1 MATRIFW
8 RQTKRGVRLCVRDRL
23 FETAIASVETGFGFD
38 FESGTRGFE
47 VSASPSGFS
56 HGHES
61 WTRLGTVAER
71 GSPAASAHYDS
82 STPRPYSDLPPTAGH
97 RRIPVWVVPDY
108 PTSTTTSAIGPN
120 HSAS

>member
-8 RQTKRGVRLCVRDRL
+8 RQTKRGVRLCVRDRH

-61 WTRLGTVAER
+61 WKRLGTVTDIEVGKKIALTAEGVVRRIGIEQER
-71 GSPAASAHYDS
+71 GEAVLALNKVIALPGPKAGVWAAS
-82 STPRPYSDLPPTAGH
+82 PR
-97 RRIPVWVVPDY
+97 
-108 PTSTTTSAIGPN
+108 
-120 HSAS
+120 